1 LDGGLL
7 LTVDMLLVLSLL
19 GLTVILFIG
28 DWFPADVAALLILV
42 MLGLMG
48 LVAPEQL
55 FAGFSS
61 NAVMSILAVM
71 LLGAGL
77 DRAGL
82 LRYAAGL
89 ILWISQGTER
99 RLILAFSALAGSL
112 SGFMQNPA
120 VTALFLPIAGRI
132 SSRTGHPLS
141 QLLMPMAF
149 CVILGGSMTMVGNSP
164 MILLNDL
171 LASANRNLPAG
182 AESLQALPLFAV
194 FPIGLG
200 LLLAGLV
207 YFAIWGWRRLPE
219 HGVDQSVTPA
229 SVEAFY
235 ERLSGRRGEL
245 CELVIGESSP
255 LVGIPLKEFESL
267 AGAPLVLAMKTPV
280 GEARIAPPGDTPL
293 EADTLLGV
301 LGDPELVVEFAE
313 MHQLTR
319 RERSRSFRELLDP
332 ERAGISE
339 AVIPLQSPFVGK
351 TLDELRLR
359 RRLGISPLMVTR
371 GTDIYTDDARGLRLR
386 PGDALVIHSSW
397 RDLAEYRD
405 REFVVI
411 TDFPKQ
417 EARPQKLPH
426 AILFFFLPFV
436 LALTVEVPLAV
447 ALMSGAVGMLVSG
460 VLKVDEAYKAISWRT
475 IFALAAMIPLGAS
488 MESTGAAAWLAQEIV
503 HGVGRWPEVLLQLL
517 VGLIAAILT
526 MLISQIGATVVVVP
540 MAINI
545 ALAANH
551 NPLEYALIAALG
563 ASNNLITASNP
574 VIAMVA
580 GPAGYSTRDLA
591 RVGLPL
597 MLVYLVLSLILV
609 RTVF

>member
-19 GLTVILFIG
+19 GLTVVLFIG

-55 FAGFSS
+55 FDGFSS

-82 LRYAAGL
+82 LRYAASL
-89 ILWISQGTER
+89 IMRTSGGVER
-99 RLILAFSALAGSL
+99 RLVLIFSGVAGAL

-182 AESLQALPLFAV
+182 AASLQSLPLFAV
-194 FPIGLG
+194 FPVGVG
-200 LLLAGLV
+200 LLLAGLL
-207 YFAIWGWRRLPE
+207 YFAFWGWRKLPD
-219 HGVDQSVTPA
+219 HAADQSVTPA
-229 SVEAFY
+229 SVEAFF
-235 ERLSGRRGEL
+235 ERISGRRGVL
-245 CELVIGESSP
+245 CELLIDEASP
-255 LVGIPLKEFESL
+255 VVGCTLREFESL
-267 AGAPLVLAMKTPV
+267 AGVPLILAMKTPF

-293 EADTLLGV
+293 EPDTVLGV
-301 LGDPELVVEFAE
+301 FGDPELVAEFAE
-313 MHQLTR
+313 LHGLIQRPNGRT
-319 RERSRSFRELLDP
+319 FRDLLDP

-371 GTDIYTDDARGLRLR
+371 GTDIYTDNARDLRLR
-386 PGDALVIHSSW
+386 PGDSLIFHSSW

-417 EARPQKLPH
+417 EARPHKLPH
-426 AILFFFLPFV
+426 AILFFLLPFA
-436 LALTVEVPLAV
+436 LSLTVEVPLAV

-488 MESTGAAAWLAQEIV
+488 LESTGAAAWLAQEIV
-503 HGVGRWPEVLLQLL
+503 RGVGGWPDALLQLL

-551 NPLEYALIAALG
+551 SPLEYALIAALG
-563 ASNNLITASNP
+563 ASNNLVTASNP

-580 GPAGYSTRDLA
+580 GPAGYRTRDFA

-597 MLVYLVLSLILV
+597 MLIYLLLSLILV
-609 RTVF
+609 RAVF